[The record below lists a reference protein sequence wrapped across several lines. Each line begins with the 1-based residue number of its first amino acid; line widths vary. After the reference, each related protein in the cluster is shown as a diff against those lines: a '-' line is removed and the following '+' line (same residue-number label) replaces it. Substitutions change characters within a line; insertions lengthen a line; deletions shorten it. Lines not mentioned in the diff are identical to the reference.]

1 MNFSSL
7 DFLLFFT
14 GFFLVY
20 WFICNRRLIW
30 QNGFLL
36 ISSYAFYAWG
46 DWRFLPLLIGASLF
60 NYLLG
65 IFIEETGNAR
75 RRKLLLLL
83 GIVQGIGLLFF
94 FKYYNFFIGSFNK
107 AFAAL
112 NMGINLQSLS
122 FIIPLGISF
131 FTFRMVSYLLDIDK
145 GKIKACRNW
154 VSFFAYVAFF
164 PSLLAGPIDK
174 ARTFLPQLEKL
185 RIFNYDQA
193 SDGMRQILW
202 GLFKKLVIAD
212 NCAFITNY
220 IFDNYTDVP
229 ASSLVLGA
237 FFYTIQVYAD
247 FSGYSDIAIG
257 VSKLLGFSIM
267 KNFDYP
273 FFSQNIADFW
283 RKWHIS
289 LTAWLTEYVFTPL
302 TIAFRDR
309 NKTGLILAIIINF
322 ILVGMWHGANWTFI
336 LFGLLHGIYYIPLIL
351 KGNFNKKTKMAKGKL
366 FPSFREIFNMASL
379 FILLMFTFIIFR
391 SDNIGQAFSYY
402 QLLGSKS
409 LLRFPTTNDGITLGV
424 TLFFILIMFI
434 IEWLYREKDYGLQI
448 GNIKKPWL
456 RIGIYYLLLL
466 VIFVFRANEANQFIY
481 FQF

>member
-1 MNFSSL
+1 MIFTSL
-7 DFLLFFT
+7 GFLLFFT

-20 WFICNRRLIW
+20 WRICTRLNW
-30 QNGFLL
+30 QNIFLL
-36 ISSYAFYAWG
+36 LASYAFYAWG

-65 IFIEETGNAR
+65 VYIEETANAK

-83 GIVQGIGLLFF
+83 GIVQGIGGLFF

-107 AFAAL
+107 AFSAL
-112 NMGINLQSLS
+112 HLGINLQSLNL
-122 FIIPLGISF
+122 IIPLGISF
-131 FTFRMVSYLLDIDK
+131 FTFRMVSYLLDVDK

-154 VSFFAYVAFF
+154 ISFFAYVAFF

-174 ARTFLPQLEKL
+174 AKTFLPQLEKL
-185 RIFNYDQA
+185 RIFDYNQA

-257 VSKLLGFSIM
+257 VSKLLGISIM

-302 TIAFRDR
+302 TIAFRDW
-309 NKTGLILAIIINF
+309 NKAGLILAIIINF

-336 LFGLLHGIYYIPLIL
+336 LFGLLHGFYYIPLIL
-351 KGNFNKKTKMAKGKL
+351 KGSIFKKTKIAKGKT
-366 FPSFREIFNMASL
+366 FPSFREAFNMASL

-391 SDNIGQAFSYY
+391 SDNIGQAISYY
-402 QLLGSKS
+402 KLLGSKS
-409 LLRFPTTNDGITLGV
+409 LLSFPTTSDGITLGV
-424 TLFFILIMFI
+424 TLFFILIMFVV
-434 IEWLYREKDYGLQI
+434 EWLQREKDYGLQI
-448 GNIKKPWL
+448 GNIKKTWL

>member
-1 MNFSSL
+1 MIFTSL
-7 DFLLFFT
+7 GFLLFFT

-20 WFICNRRLIW
+20 WLICTKLSW
-30 QNGFLL
+30 QNIFLL
-36 ISSYAFYAWG
+36 VSSYAFYAWG

-65 IFIEETGNAR
+65 IYIEETANAR

-83 GIVQGIGLLFF
+83 GIVQGIGGLFF

-112 NMGINLQSLS
+112 HLGINLQSLQL
-122 FIIPLGISF
+122 IIPLGISF
-131 FTFRMVSYLLDIDK
+131 FTFRMVSYLLDVDK

-174 ARTFLPQLEKL
+174 AKTFLPQLEKL
-185 RIFNYDQA
+185 RVFHYDQA

-257 VSKLLGFSIM
+257 VSKLLGISIM

-302 TIAFRDR
+302 TIAFRDW
-309 NKTGLILAIIINF
+309 NKAGLILAIIINF
-322 ILVGMWHGANWTFI
+322 ILVGMWHGSNWTFI
-336 LFGLLHGIYYIPLIL
+336 LFGLLHGCYYIPLIL
-351 KGNFNKKTKMAKGKL
+351 KGNFNKKTRIAKGRT
-366 FPSFREIFNMASL
+366 FPSLREAFNMVSL

-391 SDNIGQAFSYY
+391 SDNISQAMSYY
-402 QLLGSKS
+402 KLLGSTS
-409 LLRFPTTNDGITLGV
+409 LFSFPTTNDGITLGV
-424 TLFFILIMFI
+424 TLFFIIVMFVV
-434 IEWLYREKDYGLQI
+434 EWLQREKDYGLQI
-448 GNIKKPWL
+448 SHIKKPWL

-466 VIFVFRANEANQFIY
+466 ILFVFRANEANQFIY

>member
-1 MNFSSL
+1 MNFTSL
-7 DFLLFFT
+7 EFLLFFT

-30 QNGFLL
+30 QNSFLL

-65 IFIEETGNAR
+65 IYIEETGNSR
-75 RRKLLLLL
+75 KRKLLLAL

-273 FFSQNIADFW
+273 LFSQNIADFW

-302 TIAFRDR
+302 TIAFRDW
-309 NKTGLILAIIINF
+309 NKSGLILAIIINF

-336 LFGLLHGIYYIPLIL
+336 LFGLLHGCFYIPLIL

-391 SDNIGQAFSYY
+391 SDNIGQALSYY
-402 QLLGSKS
+402 QLLLSKS
-409 LLRFPTTNDGITLGV
+409 LLSFPTTNDGITLGV
-424 TLFFILIMFI
+424 TLFFILLMFVV
-434 IEWLYREKDYGLQI
+434 EWLYREKDYGLQI

>member
-1 MNFSSL
+1 MIFTSL
-7 DFLLFFT
+7 GFLLFFT

-20 WFICNRRLIW
+20 WLICTKLSW
-30 QNGFLL
+30 QNIFLL

-65 IFIEETGNAR
+65 IYIEETRNAG
-75 RRKLLLLL
+75 RRKLLLLV
-83 GIVQGIGLLFF
+83 GIVQGIGGLFF

-107 AFAAL
+107 AFSAL
-112 NMGINLQSLS
+112 HLGMNLQSLKL
-122 FIIPLGISF
+122 IIPLGISF
-131 FTFRMVSYLLDIDK
+131 FTFRMVSYLLDVDK

-174 ARTFLPQLEKL
+174 AKTFLPQLEKL
-185 RIFNYDQA
+185 RVFNYDQA

-257 VSKLLGFSIM
+257 VSKLLGINIM

-273 FFSQNIADFW
+273 FFSQNITDFW

-302 TIAFRDR
+302 TISFRDW
-309 NKTGLILAIIINF
+309 NQAGLILAIIINF

-336 LFGLLHGIYYIPLIL
+336 LFGLLHGCYYIPLIL
-351 KGNFNKKTKMAKGKL
+351 KGGLNKKSKIAKGKW
-366 FPSFREIFNMASL
+366 FPSFREAFNMLSL
-379 FILLMFTFIIFR
+379 FILLMFTFILFR
-391 SDNIGQAFSYY
+391 SDDISQAIAYY
-402 QLLGSKS
+402 KLLPSRS
-409 LLRFPTTNDGITLGV
+409 LLSFPTTNDGITLGV
-424 TLFFILIMFI
+424 TLFFIVVMFVV
-434 IEWLYREKDYGLQI
+434 EWIQREKNYGLQI
-448 GNIKKPWL
+448 AAIKSPAL
-456 RIGIYYLLLL
+456 RIAIYYILLLI
-466 VIFVFRANEANQFIY
+466 IFVFRANEANQFIY